1 MDHSFANQNCPG
13 ASYVHQYLLDFNHIG
28 FMCHLHTAGLCNTHM
43 SWSFVESAC
52 GGLFTLYKCFISIP
66 KSQHVMSILPF
77 HFVHSHRSHAPES
90 CPVFYAE
97 PDLSARDASNP
108 ESPTSGPT
116 LGWVY
121 HPSHPSNWQRRMR
134 TGPLAGSGKT
144 ESRVRCVEAC
154 YDHLVK
160 QTCMFQVD
168 LPRLEL
174 GKIVLARTAIM
185 RFTGCEQV

>member
-1 MDHSFANQNCPG
+1 MPSTYSRTLQYT
-13 ASYVHQYLLDFNHIG
+13 YVMVI
-28 FMCHLHTAGLCNTHM
+28 
-43 SWSFVESAC
+43 C
-52 GGLFTLYKCFISIP
+52 GKCLRRPVYSKCFISIQ
-66 KSQHVMSILPF
+66 KSQHDAAWSILPF
-77 HFVHSHRSHAPES
+77 RFVHSHRSHAPES

-108 ESPTSGPT
+108 ESLTSGPI

-121 HPSHPSNWQRRMR
+121 HPSHPSNWQRKMR
-134 TGPLAGSGKT
+134 TGPLVSSGKT

-185 RFTGCEQV
+185 RFTGCAQV